1 MHDGGTAELEQL
13 LEELRALAFTVA
25 YRMLGSVSEAED
37 IAQEAL
43 LRTHQ
48 ALDGDEAIASPRAF
62 VTTVS
67 TRLAIDELRSARAR
81 RELYVGDWL
90 PEPIVTDHSDDPAG
104 KAETADSVSMAML
117 LLLESLSPEE
127 RAAFLLHDAFDY
139 PYREIAPIIG
149 KSEAN
154 VRQLATRARRHLTEH
169 RPRFQTTREH
179 QYELASR
186 FFKAA
191 DSGDLG
197 ELEALLADDV
207 VLTGDGGGKAPALAH
222 SLHGRSRVAKVLSNW
237 SKARVHIVGGVTFNL
252 VEVNGAPGAL
262 LLDAHHRVAA
272 VLSLEIADGQIRRVM
287 SVVNPEKLAHI
298 GAVANLGEL
307 LRGGGS

>member
-1 MHDGGTAELEQL
+1 MTDREQL
-13 LEELRALAFTVA
+13 LDELRPLAFSVA
-25 YRMLGSVSEAED
+25 YRMLGSVSGAED

-48 ALDGDEAIASPRAF
+48 ALDGGETIASPPAF

-67 TRLAIDELRSARAR
+67 TRLAIDELRSARVR

-90 PEPIVTDHSDDPAG
+90 PEPIVTDAGDDPARQ
-104 KAETADSVSMAML
+104 AETADSISMAML

-154 VRQLATRARRHLTEH
+154 VRQLASRARRHVTEH

-179 QYELASR
+179 QNELARR
-186 FFKAA
+186 FLNAA
-191 DSGDLG
+191 DTGDLA
-197 ELEALLADDV
+197 ELEALLAEDV
-207 VLTGDGGGKAPALAH
+207 VLTGDGGGKAPALAR
-222 SLHGRSRVAKVLSNW
+222 SVQGRIRVAQVLSNW
-237 SKARVHIVGGVTFNL
+237 AKARSHIIGGITFHM
-252 VEVNGAPGAL
+252 VEVNGGPGAL
-262 LLDAHHRVAA
+262 LLDTQDRIAG
-272 VLSLEIADGQIRRVM
+272 VLALEIAEGQIQRVM
-287 SVVNPEKLAHI
+287 SVVNPDKFAHL
-298 GAVANLGEL
+298 GTVTNLGEI
-307 LRGGGS
+307 LRSGTES